1 MKDQT
6 FNKSFLGKGHSNP
19 ELKMFEE
26 YEKSVKDHYFD
37 KMESKVFQM
46 SEKFDEYAG
55 IMS

>member
-37 KMESKVFQM
+37 KMESKVLQM